1 MKEFTAAEK
10 GEHVMYA
17 PVNNDI
23 QAKQIENAYI
33 PYTQEVVDAADQ
45 FMTYFALAK
54 LKAMDAAPAV
64 FAVEAAPATAV
75 VVETAPAVAAV
86 KSAPA
91 VVAVVA
97 APAAAVVV
105 ETAPA
110 VAAVKSAPVVEA
122 VKPAPAAAVVP
133 TFYRMPAVH
142 GYP

>member
-23 QAKQIENAYI
+23 QAEQIENAYI

-64 FAVEAAPATAV
+64 VV

-97 APAAAVVV
+97 APAATVVV

-122 VKPAPAAAVVP
+122 VKPALAAVLP
-133 TFYRMPAVH
+133 SFYRM
-142 GYP
+142 